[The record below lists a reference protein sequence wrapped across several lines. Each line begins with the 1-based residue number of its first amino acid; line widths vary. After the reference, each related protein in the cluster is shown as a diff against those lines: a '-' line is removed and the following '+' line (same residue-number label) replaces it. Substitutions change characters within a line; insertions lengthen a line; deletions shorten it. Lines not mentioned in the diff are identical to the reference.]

1 MTRTS
6 QRFLTRFC
14 LITVMSR
21 TTLNG
26 SHINAP
32 TSPEPK
38 TQRLIIH
45 RVVQQ
50 YDRPPTSPGSDLRLP
65 QSYRSYLA
73 RCALL
78 CGKIFQCNCRPM
90 HFVNFL
96 CYKAF
101 MREILWRLPAANC
114 RRSFVPLFNPHA
126 DENAFWKNAL
136 MGNRGPI
143 DGIFYREACHVED
156 SSAWDLKKC
165 VWRSSAT
172 AFSVLRKTITS
183 SSASAGNALALAIKY
198 EILSSDTFFKL
209 KVGAGSFMPCARTTC
224 IFIPLFWDGIA
235 RINRWAHWWS
245 APGRVVKGDGRDDN
259 FIGPLE

>member
-1 MTRTS
+1 
-6 QRFLTRFC
+6 
-14 LITVMSR
+14 MSR

-73 RCALL
+73 RCPLL

-101 MREILWRLPAANC
+101 MRERFFEGFQ
-114 RRSFVPLFNPHA
+114 RRTAGGLLSRCSTRTLMR
-126 DENAFWKNAL
+126 NAF
-136 MGNRGPI
+136 
-143 DGIFYREACHVED
+143 
-156 SSAWDLKKC
+156 
-165 VWRSSAT
+165 
-172 AFSVLRKTITS
+172 
-183 SSASAGNALALAIKY
+183 
-198 EILSSDTFFKL
+198 
-209 KVGAGSFMPCARTTC
+209 
-224 IFIPLFWDGIA
+224 
-235 RINRWAHWWS
+235 
-245 APGRVVKGDGRDDN
+245 
-259 FIGPLE
+259 

>member
-101 MREILWRLPAANC
+101 MRERFFEGFQ
-114 RRSFVPLFNPHA
+114 RRTAGGLLSRCSTRTLMKTPF
-126 DENAFWKNAL
+126 EKNAL

-156 SSAWDLKKC
+156 SSA
-165 VWRSSAT
+165 
-172 AFSVLRKTITS
+172 
-183 SSASAGNALALAIKY
+183 
-198 EILSSDTFFKL
+198 
-209 KVGAGSFMPCARTTC
+209 
-224 IFIPLFWDGIA
+224 
-235 RINRWAHWWS
+235 
-245 APGRVVKGDGRDDN
+245 
-259 FIGPLE
+259 

>member
-1 MTRTS
+1 
-6 QRFLTRFC
+6 
-14 LITVMSR
+14 MSR

-126 DENAFWKNAL
+126 DENAFWKKRLNGQPRADWRDL
-136 MGNRGPI
+136 LPRGLPCGRQQRVRFKKMRLDEFGNRLFSFAKNDHI
-143 DGIFYREACHVED
+143 IFGVC
-156 SSAWDLKKC
+156 W
-165 VWRSSAT
+165 
-172 AFSVLRKTITS
+172 
-183 SSASAGNALALAIKY
+183 
-198 EILSSDTFFKL
+198 
-209 KVGAGSFMPCARTTC
+209 
-224 IFIPLFWDGIA
+224 
-235 RINRWAHWWS
+235 
-245 APGRVVKGDGRDDN
+245 
-259 FIGPLE
+259 